1 MIPQRPAEVPLLY
14 QIFGNC
20 RQTITAPRHH
30 ASAQSGKITYNKT
43 VIWIRNFSMPPFV
56 LVDGSYF
63 LFRAFHALPPLTTS
77 TGLHT
82 NAIRGAISA
91 IQKLMRRTQP
101 THMAV
106 IFDTPEP
113 TFRHEL
119 SPIYKGDRPSMPEEL
134 AEQIPY
140 LHALIRALG
149 IPLHMLPGA
158 EADDIIGTL
167 AKRAE
172 AQGHQVLIS
181 TGDKD
186 MAQLVTDKVT
196 LEDSFKDK
204 PMDVNGVFEK
214 FGVWPNQII
223 DYLTLMGD
231 ASDGIMGVPGVG
243 AKTAAKL
250 LTEYGSIGGI
260 LENVDNIKGKVGQ
273 NIKDNV
279 EGITLDH
286 QLASIVCDLDMNLT
300 YDDLKLADPNIEQLR
315 SLYTELEFRNQLQS
329 LDHPNNPNGAA
340 YKQNSK
346 AILKDAHAEEKTV
359 TEDQASITSTDD
371 VLGQANYHTVL
382 AQTDWDN
389 LFKRLSTEK
398 RFAFDTETTSLDY
411 RIAQIVG
418 FSVAFDAHNAYYVPL
433 AHDYEGAPEQL
444 NRDLIL
450 AQIKPIL
457 EDKSV
462 EKIGHH
468 LKYDAHVLKNH
479 GIELQGW
486 YFDTMLASYVLNSV
500 ATRHG
505 MDDVARLYL
514 SHLTTTF
521 EQVAGKGAKQ
531 KSFNQIELET
541 ASHYAAEDAHVTYR
555 LYEVLD
561 AKLHKHPELVNILHN
576 VEMPVARVL
585 TMMEENGIE
594 LNLDFLDQLGS
605 EFAKTMQDLEN
616 QITELAGQPFNVSSP
631 KQVGEIL
638 FDKLGLKGGK
648 KTSTGQYSTSE
659 SVLEKIEH
667 PITDLILEYRG
678 LSKLKST
685 YTDGLL
691 KQANN
696 ETHRVHTSYH
706 QALTATGRLSSTDPN
721 LQNIPVRE
729 DIGRQIRKAFI
740 APKGR
745 VLLAADYSQIELRLM
760 AHFSQDEALV
770 DAFNHG
776 QDVHR
781 RTAAEV
787 LGIALEDVTGN
798 QRRQAK
804 AVNFGLLYGM
814 SEFGLTRQLG
824 FSREESRSYIGKY
837 FQRYPGVLEYM
848 ERTRQVA
855 REQGFVE
862 TILGRR
868 LYTPDIMASNKMIK
882 QGAERAAINAPLQGS
897 AADIIKMAMIEV
909 EKMLPKGQAKMLL
922 QVHDELVFE
931 ADEDIADDL
940 AMKLADVMQ
949 SVLKI
954 SVPLVVEVGK
964 GSNWDEAH

>member
-1 MIPQRPAEVPLLY
+1 
-14 QIFGNC
+14 
-20 RQTITAPRHH
+20 
-30 ASAQSGKITYNKT
+30 
-43 VIWIRNFSMPPFV
+43 MPPFV

-91 IQKLMRRTQP
+91 IQKLMRRIQP

-119 SPIYKGDRPSMPEEL
+119 SPIYKGDRPSMPTEL
-134 AEQIPY
+134 SEQIPY

-149 IPLHMLPGA
+149 IPLHTLPGA

-172 AQGHQVLIS
+172 ALGHQVLIS

-196 LEDSFKDK
+196 LEDSFKEK
-204 PMDVNGVFEK
+204 PLDVDGVFEK

-260 LENVDNIKGKVGQ
+260 LENVDKIKGKVGQ
-273 NIKDNV
+273 NIKEHVD
-279 EGITLDH
+279 GIALDH
-286 QLASIVCDLDMNLT
+286 QLASIVIDLDLNFG
-300 YDDLKLADPNIEQLR
+300 YDDLKLGEPNVETLR
-315 SLYTELEFRNQLQS
+315 HLYTELEFRNQLQS
-329 LDHPNNPNGAA
+329 LDHPNNPNNSNYQQAA
-340 YKQNSK
+340 KSINAK
-346 AILKDAHAEEKTV
+346 ALAAPEPLEDHASV
-359 TEDQASITSTDD
+359 TSSDDQ
-371 VLGQANYHTVL
+371 LGQATYHTVL
-382 AQTDWDN
+382 SQQDWDT
-389 LFKRLSTEK
+389 LFERLSTEK

-418 FSVAFDAHNAYYVPL
+418 FSVAFDAQDAYYIPL

-444 NRDLIL
+444 NREVIL

-457 EDKSV
+457 EDESV
-462 EKIGHH
+462 KKIGHH
-468 LKYDAHVLKNH
+468 LKYDAHVLENH
-479 GIELQGW
+479 DIHLAGW

-514 SHLTTTF
+514 SHLTTTY

-531 KSFNQIELET
+531 KTFNQIPLET
-541 ASHYAAEDAHVTYR
+541 AAHYAAEDAHVTYR
-555 LYEVLD
+555 LYEVLSK
-561 AKLHKHPELVNILHN
+561 KLQAHPELVNILHN
-576 VEMPVARVL
+576 IEVPVARVL
-585 TMMEENGIE
+585 TEMEENGIE
-594 LNLDFLDQLGS
+594 LDLAFLDQLGG
-605 EFAKTMQDLEN
+605 EFATTMQDLEN
-616 QITELAGQPFNVSSP
+616 QIMEIAGKSFNVSSP
-631 KQVGEIL
+631 KQVGEVL
-638 FDKLGLKGGK
+638 FEKLGLKGGK
-648 KTSTGQYSTSE
+648 KTTTGQYSTSE

-667 PITDLILEYRG
+667 PIAQLILEYRG

-685 YTDGLL
+685 YTDGLC
-691 KQANN
+691 KQANPD
-696 ETHRVHTSYH
+696 THRVHTSYH

-721 LQNIPVRE
+721 LQNIPIRAE
-729 DIGRQIRKAFI
+729 IGRQIRKAFV
-740 APKGR
+740 APEGR

-760 AHFSQDEALV
+760 AHLSQDEALL
-770 DAFNHG
+770 DAFIHG

-787 LGIALEDVTGN
+787 LGIALEDVTN
-798 QRRQAK
+798 DQRRQAK

-814 SEFGLTRQLG
+814 SEFGLIRQLG
-824 FSREESRSYIGKY
+824 FTRQESQDYIKQY
-837 FQRYPGVLEYM
+837 FHRYPGIYDYM
-848 ERTRQVA
+848 QRTRQVA
-855 REQGFVE
+855 LEQGFVE
-862 TILGRR
+862 TLLGRR
-868 LYTPDIMASNKMIK
+868 LYTPDIDARNMMVRKA
-882 QGAERAAINAPLQGS
+882 AERAAINAPLQGS

-909 EKMLPKGQAKMLL
+909 DKMLPKDQAKMLL

-931 ADEDIADDL
+931 VDEDIADEL
-940 AMKLADVMQ
+940 APKLAEVMQ
-949 SVLKI
+949 SVLQI

-964 GSNWDEAH
+964 GKNWDEAH

>member
-1 MIPQRPAEVPLLY
+1 
-14 QIFGNC
+14 
-20 RQTITAPRHH
+20 
-30 ASAQSGKITYNKT
+30 
-43 VIWIRNFSMPPFV
+43 MPPFV

-113 TFRHEL
+113 TFRHVL

-134 AEQIPY
+134 SEQIPY

-149 IPLHMLPGA
+149 IPLYMLPGA

-172 AQGHQVLIS
+172 AAGQQVLIS

-260 LENVDNIKGKVGQ
+260 LENVDKIKGKVGQ
-273 NIKDNV
+273 NIKEHAD
-279 EGITLDH
+279 GIALDH
-286 QLASIVCDLDMNLT
+286 QLASIVCDLETGLT
-300 YDDLKLADPNIEQLR
+300 FDDLKLQDPNTEALR
-315 SLYTELEFRNQLQS
+315 SLYTELEFRQQLQS
-329 LDHPNNPNGAA
+329 LDHPNNPNSAT
-340 YKQNSK
+340 YKQATQEIVKS
-346 AILKDAHAEEKTV
+346 AQSETV
-359 TEDQASITSTDD
+359 INTEDQAVQSSVDD
-371 VLGQANYHTVL
+371 QLGQANYHTVL
-382 AQTDWDN
+382 SAEQWTQ

-411 RIAQIVG
+411 RVAQIVG
-418 FSVAFDAHNAYYVPL
+418 FSVAFDAQDAYYVPL
-433 AHDYEGAPEQL
+433 AHDYENAPAQLDREQ
-444 NRDLIL
+444 IL

-457 EDKSV
+457 EDESV
-462 EKIGHH
+462 QKIGHH
-468 LKYDAHVLKNH
+468 LKYDAHVLENH
-479 GIELQGW
+479 GIELKGW
-486 YFDTMLASYVLNSV
+486 YFDTMLASYVLNAV

-505 MDDVARLYL
+505 MDDVSRLYL

-531 KSFNQIELET
+531 KTFNQIEIET
-541 ASHYAAEDAHVTYR
+541 AAHYAAEDAHVTYR
-555 LYEVLD
+555 LFEVLD
-561 AKLHKHPELVNILHN
+561 AKLQKHPELVNILHN

-585 TMMEENGIE
+585 TIMEENGIE
-594 LNLDFLDQLGS
+594 LDLGFLDQLGV
-605 EFAKTMQDLEN
+605 EFAKTMANLEN
-616 QITELAGQPFNVSSP
+616 QITELAGQSFNVSSP

-648 KTSTGQYSTSE
+648 KTATGQYSTSE
-659 SVLEKIEH
+659 SVLEKIDH
-667 PITDLILEYRG
+667 PITELILDYRG

-691 KQANN
+691 KQANSD
-696 ETHRVHTSYH
+696 THRVHTSYH

-729 DIGRQIRKAFI
+729 EIGRQIRKAFI
-740 APKGR
+740 APQGR

-787 LGIALEDVTGN
+787 LGVALEDVTSD

-824 FSREESRSYIGKY
+824 FSREESRGYIAKY
-837 FQRYPGVLEYM
+837 FQRYPGVLDYM
-848 ERTRQVA
+848 ERTRQIA

-882 QGAERAAINAPLQGS
+882 QAAERAAINAPLQGS
-897 AADIIKMAMIEV
+897 AADIIKMAMIAV
-909 EKMLPKGQAKMLL
+909 DRMLPKDQAKMLL

-931 ADEDIADDL
+931 VDESIADEL
-940 AMKLADVMQ
+940 ASKLADVMQ
-949 SVLKI
+949 SVLQI
-954 SVPLVVEVGK
+954 SVPLLVEVGK
-964 GSNWDEAH
+964 GRNWDEAH

>member
-1 MIPQRPAEVPLLY
+1 
-14 QIFGNC
+14 
-20 RQTITAPRHH
+20 
-30 ASAQSGKITYNKT
+30 
-43 VIWIRNFSMPPFV
+43 MPPFV

-134 AEQIPY
+134 SQQIPY

-149 IPLHMLPGA
+149 IPLYMLPGA

-172 AQGHQVLIS
+172 AEGQQVLIS

-186 MAQLVTDKVT
+186 MAQLVTEKVT
-196 LEDSFKDK
+196 LEDSFKEK
-204 PMDVNGVFEK
+204 PMDIQAVFDK
-214 FGVWPNQII
+214 FGVWPHQII

-231 ASDGIMGVPGVG
+231 ASDGIMGVPGIG

-250 LTEYGSIGGI
+250 LTEYGSIGAI
-260 LENVDNIKGKVGQ
+260 LENVDHIKGKVGQ
-273 NIKDNV
+273 NIKDNAD
-279 EGITLDH
+279 GIALDH
-286 QLASIVCDLDMNLT
+286 QLASIVCDLDLNFG
-300 YDDLKLADPNIEQLR
+300 YADLKLQDPNVEALR
-315 SLYTELEFRNQLQS
+315 NLYTELEFRNQLQS
-329 LDHPNNPNGAA
+329 LDHPNNPNNSN
-340 YKQNSK
+340 YKQ
-346 AILKDAHAEEKTV
+346 AAKTV
-359 TEDQASITSTDD
+359 AAPTANEIETEDQATQSSVDD
-371 VLGQANYHTVL
+371 QLGAATYHTIL
-382 AQTDWDN
+382 DQAHWDTLLQRLQTAQ
-389 LFKRLSTEK
+389 

-411 RIAQIVG
+411 RVAEIVG
-418 FSVAFDAHNAYYVPL
+418 FSIAFDAKDAYYVPL
-433 AHDYEGAPEQL
+433 AHDYEGAPQQL
-444 NRDLIL
+444 NRDQVL

-457 EDKSV
+457 ENNAVD
-462 EKIGHH
+462 KIGHH
-468 LKYDAHVLKNH
+468 LKYDAHVLENH
-479 GIELQGW
+479 GIHLQGW

-514 SHLTTTF
+514 SHLTTSY
-521 EQVAGKGAKQ
+521 EQIAGKGVKQ
-531 KSFNQIELET
+531 KTFNQIEIET
-541 ASHYAAEDAHVTYR
+541 AAHYAAEDAHVTYR
-555 LYEVLD
+555 LYEVLS
-561 AKLHKHPELVNILHN
+561 AKLQKHPELVNILHN
-576 VEMPVARVL
+576 IEMPVARVL
-585 TMMEENGIE
+585 TSMEENGIQ
-594 LNLDFLDQLGS
+594 LDLKFLDQLGVDFS
-605 EFAKTMQDLEN
+605 QTMQDLEN
-616 QITELAGQPFNVSSP
+616 QIVELAGENFNVSSP

-648 KTSTGQYSTSE
+648 KTATGQYSTSE

-667 PITDLILEYRG
+667 PISSLILDYRG

-696 ETHRVHTSYH
+696 DTHRVHTSYH

-721 LQNIPVRE
+721 LQNIPIRTE
-729 DIGRQIRKAFI
+729 IGRQIRKAFV
-740 APKGR
+740 APEGR

-760 AHFSQDEALV
+760 AHFSQDDALL

-787 LGIALEDVTGN
+787 LGIALEDVTSD

-814 SEFGLTRQLG
+814 SEFGLIRQLG
-824 FSREESRSYIGKY
+824 FTREESQNYIKQY
-837 FQRYPGVLEYM
+837 FQRYPGIYEYM
-848 ERTRQVA
+848 QRTRQVA
-855 REQGFVE
+855 LEQGFVE

-868 LYTPDIMASNKMIK
+868 LYTPDIAARNMMVRKA
-882 QGAERAAINAPLQGS
+882 AERAAINAPLQGS

-909 EKMLPKGQAKMLL
+909 DKMLPQAQAKMLL

-931 ADEDIADDL
+931 VDADAADEL
-940 AMKLADVMQ
+940 APKLAEVMQ
-949 SVLKI
+949 SVVEI

-964 GSNWDEAH
+964 GNNWDEAH

>member
-1 MIPQRPAEVPLLY
+1 
-14 QIFGNC
+14 
-20 RQTITAPRHH
+20 
-30 ASAQSGKITYNKT
+30 
-43 VIWIRNFSMPPFV
+43 MPPFV

-119 SPIYKGDRPSMPEEL
+119 SPIYKGDRPSMPTEL
-134 AEQIPY
+134 SEQIPY

-149 IPLHMLPGA
+149 IPLHTLPGA

-172 AQGHQVLIS
+172 AMGHQVLIS

-186 MAQLVTDKVT
+186 MAQLVTEKVT
-196 LEDSFKDK
+196 LEDSFKEK
-204 PMDVNGVFEK
+204 PLDVDGVFEK

-250 LTEYGSIGGI
+250 LNEYGSIGGI
-260 LENVDNIKGKVGQ
+260 LENVDKIKGKVGQ
-273 NIKDNV
+273 NIKEHVD
-279 EGITLDH
+279 GIALDH
-286 QLASIVCDLDMNLT
+286 QLASIVIDLDLNFG
-300 YDDLKLADPNIEQLR
+300 YDDLKLGEPNVETLR
-315 SLYTELEFRNQLQS
+315 HLYTELEFRNQLQS
-329 LDHPNNPNGAA
+329 LDHPNNPNNSNYQQAA
-340 YKQNSK
+340 KSINAK
-346 AILKDAHAEEKTV
+346 AVTAPEPLEDHASV
-359 TEDQASITSTDD
+359 TSSDDQ
-371 VLGQANYHTVL
+371 LGQATYHTVL
-382 AQTDWDN
+382 SQQDWDT
-389 LFKRLSTEK
+389 LFERLSTEK

-418 FSVAFDAHNAYYVPL
+418 FSVAFDAQNAYYVPL

-444 NRDLIL
+444 NREVIL

-457 EDKSV
+457 EDESV
-462 EKIGHH
+462 KKIGHH
-468 LKYDAHVLKNH
+468 LKYDAHVLENH
-479 GIELQGW
+479 GIHLAGW

-514 SHLTTTF
+514 SHLTTTY

-531 KSFNQIELET
+531 KTFNQIPLET
-541 ASHYAAEDAHVTYR
+541 AAHYAAEDAHVTYR
-555 LYEVLD
+555 LYEVLSS
-561 AKLHKHPELVNILHN
+561 KLQAHPELVNILHN
-576 VEMPVARVL
+576 IEVPVARVL
-585 TMMEENGIE
+585 TQMEENGIE
-594 LNLDFLDQLGS
+594 LDLAFLDQLGG
-605 EFAKTMQDLEN
+605 EFSNTMQNLEN
-616 QITELAGQPFNVSSP
+616 QIMEIAGESFNVSSP
-631 KQVGEIL
+631 KQVGEVL
-638 FDKLGLKGGK
+638 FEKLGLKGGK
-648 KTSTGQYSTSE
+648 KTTTGQYSTSE

-667 PITDLILEYRG
+667 PIAQLILEYRG

-685 YTDGLL
+685 YTDGLC
-691 KQANN
+691 KQANPD
-696 ETHRVHTSYH
+696 THRVHTSYH

-721 LQNIPVRE
+721 LQNIPIRAE
-729 DIGRQIRKAFI
+729 IGRQIRKAFV
-740 APKGR
+740 APEGR

-760 AHFSQDEALV
+760 AHLSQDEALL
-770 DAFNHG
+770 DAFIHG

-787 LGIALEDVTGN
+787 LGIALEDVTN
-798 QRRQAK
+798 DQRRQAK

-814 SEFGLTRQLG
+814 SEFGLIRQLG
-824 FSREESRSYIGKY
+824 FTRQESQDYIKQY
-837 FQRYPGVLEYM
+837 FHRYPGIYDYM
-848 ERTRQVA
+848 QRTRQVA
-855 REQGFVE
+855 LEQGFVE
-862 TILGRR
+862 TLLGRR
-868 LYTPDIMASNKMIK
+868 LYTPDIDARNMMVRKA
-882 QGAERAAINAPLQGS
+882 AERAAINAPLQGS
-897 AADIIKMAMIEV
+897 AADIIKMAMVEV
-909 EKMLPKGQAKMLL
+909 DKMLPKDQAKMLL

-931 ADEDIADDL
+931 VDEDIADEL
-940 AMKLADVMQ
+940 APKLAEVMQ
-949 SVLKI
+949 SVLQI

-964 GSNWDEAH
+964 GKNWDEAH

>member
-1 MIPQRPAEVPLLY
+1 
-14 QIFGNC
+14 
-20 RQTITAPRHH
+20 
-30 ASAQSGKITYNKT
+30 
-43 VIWIRNFSMPPFV
+43 MPPFV

-63 LFRAFHALPPLTTS
+63 LFRAFHAVPPLTTS

-101 THMAV
+101 TYMAV

-134 AEQIPY
+134 SQQIPY

-172 AQGHQVLIS
+172 ALGHQVLIS

-196 LEDSFKDK
+196 LEDSFKEK
-204 PMDVNGVFEK
+204 PMDVDGVFEK

-231 ASDGIMGVPGVG
+231 ASDGIKGVPGVG

-250 LTEYGSIGGI
+250 LTEYGCIGSI
-260 LENVDNIKGKVGQ
+260 LENVDKIKGKVGQ

-286 QLASIVCDLDMNLT
+286 QLASIICDLDLSFG
-300 YDDLKLADPNIEQLR
+300 YEDLKLQEPNVEALR
-315 SLYTELEFRNQLQS
+315 NLYTELEFRNQLQS
-329 LDHPNNPNGAA
+329 LDHPHNPNNRN
-340 YKQNSK
+340 YKQ
-346 AILKDAHAEEKTV
+346 AA
-359 TEDQASITSTDD
+359 QSITAKAASEPEEVDD
-371 VLGQANYHTVL
+371 QQATLSSENDQLGKATYHTVL
-382 AQTDWDN
+382 NQDDWDQ
-389 LFKRLSTEK
+389 LLERLSTEK

-411 RIAQIVG
+411 RVARIVG
-418 FSVAFDAHNAYYVPL
+418 FSVAFDAENAYYIPL
-433 AHDYEGAPEQL
+433 AHDYEGVPEQL
-444 NRDLIL
+444 NREDIL
-450 AQIKPIL
+450 TQLKPIL
-457 EDKSV
+457 ED
-462 EKIGHH
+462 EAIQKIGHH
-468 LKYDAHVLKNH
+468 LKYDAHVLENH
-479 GIELQGW
+479 GIHLAGW

-514 SHLTTTF
+514 SHLTTTY

-531 KSFNQIELET
+531 KTFNQIEIET
-541 ASHYAAEDAHVTYR
+541 ATHYAAEDAHVTYR
-555 LYEVLD
+555 LYEVLS
-561 AKLHKHPELVNILHN
+561 AKLQAYPELVNLLHN
-576 VEMPVARVL
+576 IEMPVARVL
-585 TMMEENGIE
+585 TSMEENGIQ
-594 LNLDFLDQLGS
+594 LDLGFLDQLS
-605 EFAKTMQDLEN
+605 CDFSKTMQALEN
-616 QITELAGQPFNVSSP
+616 QISEMAGEAFNVSSP
-631 KQVGEIL
+631 KQVGEVL
-638 FDKLGLKGGK
+638 FEKLGLKGGK
-648 KTSTGQYSTSE
+648 KTATGQYSTSE
-659 SVLEKIEH
+659 SVLEKLEH
-667 PITDLILEYRG
+667 PIAELILEYRG

-691 KQANN
+691 KQVNN
-696 ETHRVHTSYH
+696 SSHRVHTSYH

-721 LQNIPVRE
+721 LQNIPIRTE
-729 DIGRQIRKAFI
+729 IGRQIRKAFI
-740 APKGR
+740 APEGR

-760 AHFSQDEALV
+760 AHLSQDDALV
-770 DAFNHG
+770 DAFIHG

-787 LGIALEDVTGN
+787 LGIPLEEVSSD

-824 FSREESRSYIGKY
+824 FTRQESQEYIKQY
-837 FQRYPGVLEYM
+837 FRRYPGIYEYM
-848 ERTRQVA
+848 QRTRQVA
-855 REQGFVE
+855 LEQGFVE

-868 LYTPDIMASNKMIK
+868 LYTPDIDARNMMVRKA
-882 QGAERAAINAPLQGS
+882 AERAAINAPLQGS
-897 AADIIKMAMIEV
+897 AADIIKIAMVEV
-909 EKMLPKGQAKMLL
+909 DKILPKDQAKMLL

-931 ADEDIADDL
+931 VDEAIADEL
-940 AMKLADVMQ
+940 APKLAEVMQ
-949 SVLKI
+949 SVIEI

-964 GSNWDEAH
+964 GKNWDEAH

>member
-1 MIPQRPAEVPLLY
+1 
-14 QIFGNC
+14 
-20 RQTITAPRHH
+20 
-30 ASAQSGKITYNKT
+30 
-43 VIWIRNFSMPPFV
+43 MPPFV

-63 LFRAFHALPPLTTS
+63 LFRAYHALPPLTTS
-77 TGLHT
+77 TGLQT

-91 IQKLMRRTQP
+91 IQKLMRRIQP

-113 TFRHEL
+113 TFRHLL
-119 SPIYKGDRPSMPEEL
+119 SPIYKGDRPSMPDEL
-134 AEQIPY
+134 SQQIPY
-140 LHALIRALG
+140 LHNLIRALG
-149 IPLHMLPGA
+149 IPLYTLPGA
-158 EADDIIGTL
+158 EADDVIGTL

-172 AQGHQVLIS
+172 KAGHQVLIS

-231 ASDGIMGVPGVG
+231 TSDGIRGVPGVG

-260 LENVDNIKGKVGQ
+260 LENVDQIKGKVGQ

-279 EGITLDH
+279 EGIALDH
-286 QLASIVCDLDMNLT
+286 QLASIVIDLDLNLT
-300 YDDLKLADPNIEQLR
+300 YDDLKLADPNVEALR
-315 SLYTELEFRNQLQS
+315 QLYTELEFRNQLQS
-329 LDHPNNPNGAA
+329 LDHPNNPNSSV
-340 YKQNSK
+340 YKQTSK
-346 AILKDAHAEEKTV
+346 VIEKSAHTEEVIK
-359 TEDQASITSTDD
+359 TEDQADMSSVDD
-371 VLGQANYHTVL
+371 QLGQATYHTIL
-382 AQTDWDN
+382 SQADWDK
-389 LFKRLSTEK
+389 LFQRFSTEK

-411 RIAQIVG
+411 RIAEMVG
-418 FSVAFDAHNAYYVPL
+418 FSVAFDAHDAYYIPL

-444 NRDLIL
+444 NRETIL

-457 EDKSV
+457 EDAAVK
-462 EKIGHH
+462 KIGHH
-468 LKYDAHVLKNH
+468 LKYDAHILQNH

-521 EQVAGKGAKQ
+521 EQVAGKGVKQ
-531 KSFNQIELET
+531 KTFNQIEIEI
-541 ASHYAAEDAHVTYR
+541 AAHYAAEDAHVTYR
-555 LYEVLD
+555 LYEVLSK
-561 AKLHKHPELVNILHN
+561 KLKAVPELDNILHN
-576 VEMPVARVL
+576 IEMPVARVL

-594 LNLDFLDQLGS
+594 LDLKFLDQLGVDFS
-605 EFAKTMQDLEN
+605 NAIQNLEN
-616 QITELAGQPFNVSSP
+616 QIIELAGQSFNVSSP

-648 KTSTGQYSTSE
+648 KTATGQYSTSE
-659 SVLEKIEH
+659 SILEKIDH
-667 PITDLILEYRG
+667 PITALILEYRG

-685 YTDGLL
+685 YTDGLQ

-696 ETHRVHTSYH
+696 DSGRVHTSYH

-729 DIGRQIRKAFI
+729 EIGRQIRKAFV

-760 AHFSQDEALV
+760 AHFSQDDALV
-770 DAFNHG
+770 HAFNHG

-787 LGIALEDVTGN
+787 LGIALEDVTHD

-814 SEFGLTRQLG
+814 SEFGLIRQLG
-824 FSREESRSYIGKY
+824 FTRQESQDYIKQY
-837 FQRYPGVLEYM
+837 FHRYPGIYEYM
-848 ERTRQVA
+848 QRTRQVA
-855 REQGFVE
+855 LEQGFVE

-868 LYTPDIMASNKMIK
+868 LYTPDIDARNMMVRK
-882 QGAERAAINAPLQGS
+882 GAERAAINAPLQGS

-909 EKMLPKGQAKMLL
+909 DKILPKDQAKMLL

-931 ADEDIADDL
+931 VDADIADEL
-940 AMKLADVMQ
+940 APKLAEVMQ
-949 SVLKI
+949 AVVKL
-954 SVPLVVEVGK
+954 SVPLIVEVGK
-964 GSNWDEAH
+964 GMNWDEAH

>member
-1 MIPQRPAEVPLLY
+1 
-14 QIFGNC
+14 
-20 RQTITAPRHH
+20 
-30 ASAQSGKITYNKT
+30 
-43 VIWIRNFSMPPFV
+43 MPPFV

-63 LFRAFHALPPLTTS
+63 LFRAFHAVPPLTTS

-82 NAIRGAISA
+82 NAVRGAISA

-119 SPIYKGDRPSMPEEL
+119 SPIYKGDRPSMPDEL
-134 AEQIPY
+134 AQQIPY

-149 IPLHMLPGA
+149 IPVHMLPGA

-172 AQGHQVLIS
+172 AKGQQVLIS

-186 MAQLVTDKVT
+186 MAQLVTEKVT
-196 LEDSFKDK
+196 LEDSFKEK

-260 LENVDNIKGKVGQ
+260 LENVDKIKGKVGL
-273 NIKDNV
+273 NIKENVDN
-279 EGITLDH
+279 IAIDH
-286 QLASIVCDLDMNLT
+286 QLASIVCDLDIGIC
-300 YDDLKLADPNIEQLR
+300 YEDLALQDPNVNELR
-315 SLYTELEFRNQLQS
+315 RLYTELEFRNQLQS
-329 LDHPNNPNGAA
+329 LDHPNNPN
-340 YKQNSK
+340 NSK
-346 AILKDAHAEEKTV
+346 NKQSNASLQQTAAPAPIE
-359 TEDQASITSTDD
+359 TEDQATLSSVDD
-371 VLGQANYHTVL
+371 QLGQANYHTVL
-382 AQTDWDN
+382 SAEVWDKLLQRMQN
-389 LFKRLSTEK
+389 AHK
-398 RFAFDTETTSLDY
+398 FAIDTETTSLDY
-411 RIAQIVG
+411 RVAEMVG
-418 FSVAFDAHNAYYVPL
+418 FSIAFDAEDAYYVPL
-433 AHDYEGAPEQL
+433 AHDYEGAPVQL
-444 NRDLIL
+444 ERDQVL

-457 EDKSV
+457 ENPEIK
-462 EKIGHH
+462 KIGHH
-468 LKYDAHVLKNH
+468 LKYDAHIFANH

-514 SHLTTTF
+514 SHLTTTY
-521 EQVAGKGAKQ
+521 EEVAGKGVKQ
-531 KSFNQIELET
+531 KTFNQIEIET
-541 ASHYAAEDAHVTYR
+541 AAHYAAEDAHVTFR

-561 AKLHKHPELVNILHN
+561 KKLKAHPELINILHN
-576 VEMPVARVL
+576 IEVPVARVL
-585 TMMEENGIE
+585 THMEENGIQ
-594 LNLDFLDQLGS
+594 LDLQFLDHLGEDFS
-605 EFAKTMQDLEN
+605 KTMQNLEN
-616 QITELAGQPFNVSSP
+616 QITELAGQSFNVSSP

-638 FDKLGLKGGK
+638 FEKLGLKGGK

-659 SVLEKIEH
+659 SILEKIDH
-667 PITDLILEYRG
+667 PISALILDYRG

-696 ETHRVHTSYH
+696 ATHRVHTSYH

-729 DIGRQIRKAFI
+729 EIGRQIRKAFI
-740 APKGR
+740 APEGR

-760 AHFSQDEALV
+760 AHFSQDDALL
-770 DAFNHG
+770 DAFRHG

-781 RTAAEV
+781 RTASEV
-787 LGIALEDVTGN
+787 LNIPLEQVTHD

-814 SEFGLTRQLG
+814 SEFGLIRQLG
-824 FSREESRSYIGKY
+824 FTREESQNYIKQY
-837 FQRYPGVLEYM
+837 FHRYPGIYEYM
-848 ERTRQVA
+848 QRTRQVA
-855 REQGFVE
+855 LEQGFVE

-868 LYTPDIMASNKMIK
+868 LYTPEIDARNMMIRK
-882 QGAERAAINAPLQGS
+882 AAERAAINAPLQGS

-909 EKMLPKGQAKMLL
+909 DKMLPKDQAKMLL

-931 ADEDIADDL
+931 VDADIADEL
-940 AMKLADVMQ
+940 APKLAEVMQ
-949 SVLKI
+949 SVLEI
-954 SVPLVVEVGK
+954 SVPLLVEVGK
-964 GSNWDEAH
+964 GKNWDEAH

>member
-1 MIPQRPAEVPLLY
+1 
-14 QIFGNC
+14 
-20 RQTITAPRHH
+20 
-30 ASAQSGKITYNKT
+30 
-43 VIWIRNFSMPPFV
+43 MPPFV

-63 LFRAFHALPPLTTS
+63 LFRAFHAVPPLTTS

-82 NAIRGAISA
+82 NAVRGAISA

-119 SPIYKGDRPSMPEEL
+119 SPIYKGDRPSMPDEL
-134 AEQIPY
+134 GQQIPY

-149 IPLHMLPGA
+149 IPVHMLPGA

-172 AQGHQVLIS
+172 AKGQQVLIS

-186 MAQLVTDKVT
+186 MAQLVTEKVT
-196 LEDSFKDK
+196 LEDSFKEK

-260 LENVDNIKGKVGQ
+260 LENVDQIKGKVGQ

-279 EGITLDH
+279 EGIAIDH
-286 QLASIVCDLDMNLT
+286 QLASIVCDLEIGIC
-300 YDDLKLADPNIEQLR
+300 YEDLAIQDPNVNELR
-315 SLYTELEFRNQLQS
+315 RLYTELEFRNQLQS
-329 LDHPNNPNGAA
+329 LDHPNNPNNSNNKQSNASLQQAPVAA
-340 YKQNSK
+340 P
-346 AILKDAHAEEKTV
+346 IE
-359 TEDQASITSTDD
+359 TEDQATLTSVDD
-371 VLGQANYHTVL
+371 QLGQANYHTVL
-382 AQTDWDN
+382 SAEAWDKLLQRMQN
-389 LFKRLSTEK
+389 ANK
-398 RFAFDTETTSLDY
+398 FAIDTETTSLDY
-411 RIAQIVG
+411 RIAEMVG
-418 FSVAFDAHNAYYVPL
+418 FSIAFDAQDAYYIPL
-433 AHDYEGAPEQL
+433 AHNYEGAPEQL
-444 NRDLIL
+444 DRETVL

-457 EDKSV
+457 ENPAIK
-462 EKIGHH
+462 KIGHH
-468 LKYDAHVLKNH
+468 LKYDAHIFANH

-514 SHLTTTF
+514 SHLTTTY
-521 EQVAGKGAKQ
+521 EEVAGKGAKQ
-531 KSFNQIELET
+531 KTFNQIEIET
-541 ASHYAAEDAHVTYR
+541 AAHYAAEDAHVTFR

-561 AKLHKHPELVNILHN
+561 KKLKVHPELINILHN
-576 VEMPVARVL
+576 IEVPVARVL
-585 TMMEENGIE
+585 TSMEENGIQ
-594 LNLDFLDQLGS
+594 LDLQFLDQLGEDFS
-605 EFAKTMQDLEN
+605 KTMQDLEN

-638 FDKLGLKGGK
+638 FEKLGLKGGK

-659 SVLEKIEH
+659 SILEKLDH
-667 PITDLILEYRG
+667 PISALILDYRG

-696 ETHRVHTSYH
+696 DSHRVHTSYH

-729 DIGRQIRKAFI
+729 EIGRQIRKAFI
-740 APKGR
+740 APEGR

-760 AHFSQDEALV
+760 AHFSQDDALL
-770 DAFNHG
+770 DAFRHG

-781 RTAAEV
+781 RTASEV
-787 LGIALEDVTGN
+787 LNIPLDQVTN
-798 QRRQAK
+798 DQRRQAK

-814 SEFGLTRQLG
+814 SEFGLIRQLG
-824 FSREESRSYIGKY
+824 FTREESQNYIKQY
-837 FQRYPGVLEYM
+837 FHRYPGIYEYM
-848 ERTRQVA
+848 QRTRQVA
-855 REQGFVE
+855 LEQGFVE

-868 LYTPDIMASNKMIK
+868 LYTPEIDARNMMIRK
-882 QGAERAAINAPLQGS
+882 AAERAAINAPLQGS
-897 AADIIKMAMIEV
+897 AADIIKMAMIKV
-909 EKMLPKGQAKMLL
+909 DKMLPKDQAKMLL

-931 ADEDIADDL
+931 VDADIADEL
-940 AMKLADVMQ
+940 APKLAEVMQ
-949 SVLKI
+949 SVLEI
-954 SVPLVVEVGK
+954 SVPLLVEVGK
-964 GSNWDEAH
+964 GKNWDEAH

>member
-1 MIPQRPAEVPLLY
+1 
-14 QIFGNC
+14 
-20 RQTITAPRHH
+20 
-30 ASAQSGKITYNKT
+30 
-43 VIWIRNFSMPPFV
+43 MPPFV

-63 LFRAFHALPPLTTS
+63 LFRAFHAVPPLTTS

-82 NAIRGAISA
+82 NAVRGAISA

-119 SPIYKGDRPSMPEEL
+119 SPIYKGDRPSMPDEL
-134 AEQIPY
+134 GQQIPY

-149 IPLHMLPGA
+149 IPVHMLPGA

-172 AQGHQVLIS
+172 AKGQQVLIS

-186 MAQLVTDKVT
+186 MAQLVTEKVT
-196 LEDSFKDK
+196 LEDSFKEK

-250 LTEYGSIGGI
+250 LNEYGSIGGI
-260 LENVDNIKGKVGQ
+260 LENVDKIKGKVGQ
-273 NIKDNV
+273 NLKDNV
-279 EGITLDH
+279 EGIAIDH
-286 QLASIVCDLDMNLT
+286 QLASIVCDLDIGIC
-300 YDDLKLADPNIEQLR
+300 YEDLAIQDPNVNELR
-315 SLYTELEFRNQLQS
+315 RLYTELEFRNQLQS
-329 LDHPNNPNGAA
+329 LDHPNNPNNSNNKQSNASLQQAPVAA
-340 YKQNSK
+340 P
-346 AILKDAHAEEKTV
+346 IE
-359 TEDQASITSTDD
+359 TEDQATLTSVDD
-371 VLGQANYHTVL
+371 QLGQANYHTVL
-382 AQTDWDN
+382 SAEAWDN
-389 LFKRLSTEK
+389 LLQRMQTANK
-398 RFAFDTETTSLDY
+398 FAIDTETTSLDY
-411 RIAQIVG
+411 RVAEMVG
-418 FSVAFDAHNAYYVPL
+418 FSIAFDAEDAYYVPL
-433 AHDYEGAPEQL
+433 AHDYEGAPAQL
-444 NRDLIL
+444 DRSSVL

-457 EDKSV
+457 ENPEIK
-462 EKIGHH
+462 KIGHH
-468 LKYDAHVLKNH
+468 LKYDAHIFANH

-500 ATRHG
+500 ATRHS

-521 EQVAGKGAKQ
+521 EEVAGKGAKQ
-531 KSFNQIELET
+531 KTFNQIEIET
-541 ASHYAAEDAHVTYR
+541 AAHYAAEDAHVTFR

-561 AKLHKHPELVNILHN
+561 KKLKVHPELINILHN
-576 VEMPVARVL
+576 IEVPVARVL
-585 TMMEENGIE
+585 TLMEENGIQ
-594 LNLDFLDQLGS
+594 LDLQFLDQLGEDFS
-605 EFAKTMQDLEN
+605 KTMQDLEN

-638 FDKLGLKGGK
+638 FEKLGLKGGK

-659 SVLEKIEH
+659 SILEKLDH
-667 PITDLILEYRG
+667 PISALILDYRG

-696 ETHRVHTSYH
+696 DTHRVHTSYH

-729 DIGRQIRKAFI
+729 EIGRQIRKAFI
-740 APKGR
+740 APEGR

-760 AHFSQDEALV
+760 AHFSQDDALL
-770 DAFNHG
+770 DAFRHG

-781 RTAAEV
+781 RTASEV
-787 LGIALEDVTGN
+787 LNIPLDQVTN
-798 QRRQAK
+798 DQRRQAK

-814 SEFGLTRQLG
+814 SEFGLIRQLG
-824 FSREESRSYIGKY
+824 FTREESQNYIKQY
-837 FQRYPGVLEYM
+837 FHRYPGIYEYM
-848 ERTRQVA
+848 QRTRQVA
-855 REQGFVE
+855 LEQGFVE

-868 LYTPDIMASNKMIK
+868 LYTPEIDARNMMIRK
-882 QGAERAAINAPLQGS
+882 AAERAAINAPLQGS

-909 EKMLPKGQAKMLL
+909 DKMLPKDQAKMLL

-931 ADEDIADDL
+931 VDADIADDL
-940 AMKLADVMQ
+940 APKLAEVMQ
-949 SVLKI
+949 SVLEI
-954 SVPLVVEVGK
+954 SVPLLVEVGK
-964 GSNWDEAH
+964 GNNWDEAH

>member
-1 MIPQRPAEVPLLY
+1 
-14 QIFGNC
+14 
-20 RQTITAPRHH
+20 
-30 ASAQSGKITYNKT
+30 
-43 VIWIRNFSMPPFV
+43 MPPFV

-63 LFRAFHALPPLTTS
+63 LFRAFHAVPPLTTS

-101 THMAV
+101 TYMAV

-134 AEQIPY
+134 SQQIPY

-172 AQGHQVLIS
+172 ALGHQVLIS

-196 LEDSFKDK
+196 LEDSFKEK
-204 PMDVNGVFEK
+204 PMDVDGVFEK

-231 ASDGIMGVPGVG
+231 ASDGIKGVPGVG

-250 LTEYGSIGGI
+250 LTEYGCIGSI
-260 LENVDNIKGKVGQ
+260 LENVDKIKGKVGQ

-286 QLASIVCDLDMNLT
+286 QLASIICDLDLSFG
-300 YDDLKLADPNIEQLR
+300 YEDLKLQEPNVEALR
-315 SLYTELEFRNQLQS
+315 NLYTELEFRNQLQS
-329 LDHPNNPNGAA
+329 LDHPHNPNNRN
-340 YKQNSK
+340 YKQ
-346 AILKDAHAEEKTV
+346 AA
-359 TEDQASITSTDD
+359 QSITAKAASEPEEVDD
-371 VLGQANYHTVL
+371 QQATLSSENDQLGKATYHTVL
-382 AQTDWDN
+382 NQDDWDQ
-389 LFKRLSTEK
+389 LLERLSTEK

-411 RIAQIVG
+411 RVARIVG
-418 FSVAFDAHNAYYVPL
+418 FSVAFDAENAYYIPL
-433 AHDYEGAPEQL
+433 AHDYEGVPEQL
-444 NRDLIL
+444 NREDIL
-450 AQIKPIL
+450 AQLKPIL
-457 EDKSV
+457 ED
-462 EKIGHH
+462 EAIQKIGHH
-468 LKYDAHVLKNH
+468 LKYDAHVLENH
-479 GIELQGW
+479 GIHLAGW

-514 SHLTTTF
+514 SHLTTTY

-531 KSFNQIELET
+531 KTFNQIEIET
-541 ASHYAAEDAHVTYR
+541 ATHYAAEDAHVTYR
-555 LYEVLD
+555 LYEVLS
-561 AKLHKHPELVNILHN
+561 AKLQAYPELVNLLHN
-576 VEMPVARVL
+576 IEMPVARVL
-585 TMMEENGIE
+585 TSMEENGIQ
-594 LNLDFLDQLGS
+594 LDLGFLDQLS
-605 EFAKTMQDLEN
+605 CDFSKTMQALEN
-616 QITELAGQPFNVSSP
+616 QISEMAGEAFNVSSP
-631 KQVGEIL
+631 KQVGEVL
-638 FDKLGLKGGK
+638 FEKLGLKGGK
-648 KTSTGQYSTSE
+648 KTATGQYSTSE
-659 SVLEKIEH
+659 SVLEKLEH
-667 PITDLILEYRG
+667 PIAELILEYRG

-691 KQANN
+691 KQVNN
-696 ETHRVHTSYH
+696 SSHRVHTSYH

-721 LQNIPVRE
+721 LQNIPIRTE
-729 DIGRQIRKAFI
+729 IGRQIRKAFI
-740 APKGR
+740 APEGR

-760 AHFSQDEALV
+760 AHLSQDDALV
-770 DAFNHG
+770 DAFIHG

-787 LGIALEDVTGN
+787 LGIPLEEVSSD

-824 FSREESRSYIGKY
+824 FTRQESQEYIKQY
-837 FQRYPGVLEYM
+837 FRRYPGIYEYM
-848 ERTRQVA
+848 QRTRQVA
-855 REQGFVE
+855 LEQGFVE

-868 LYTPDIMASNKMIK
+868 LYTPDIDARNMMVRKA
-882 QGAERAAINAPLQGS
+882 AERAAINAPLQGS
-897 AADIIKMAMIEV
+897 AADIIKIAMVEV
-909 EKMLPKGQAKMLL
+909 DKILPKDQAKMLL

-931 ADEDIADDL
+931 VDEAIADEL
-940 AMKLADVMQ
+940 APKLAEIMQ
-949 SVLKI
+949 SVIEI

-964 GSNWDEAH
+964 GKNWDEAH

>member
-1 MIPQRPAEVPLLY
+1 
-14 QIFGNC
+14 
-20 RQTITAPRHH
+20 
-30 ASAQSGKITYNKT
+30 
-43 VIWIRNFSMPPFV
+43 MPPFV

-91 IQKLMRRTQP
+91 IQKLMRRIQP

-119 SPIYKGDRPSMPEEL
+119 SPIYKGDRPSMPSEL
-134 AEQIPY
+134 SEQIPY
-140 LHALIRALG
+140 LHALIKALG
-149 IPLHMLPGA
+149 IPLHALPGA

-172 AQGHQVLIS
+172 ALGHQVLIS

-186 MAQLVTDKVT
+186 MAQLVTEKVT
-196 LEDSFKDK
+196 LEDSFKEK
-204 PMDVNGVFEK
+204 PLDVNGVFEK

-250 LTEYGSIGGI
+250 LNEYGSIGGI
-260 LENVDNIKGKVGQ
+260 LENVDKIKGKVGQ

-286 QLASIVCDLDMNLT
+286 QLASIVIDLDLSFG
-300 YDDLKLADPNIEQLR
+300 YDDLKLAEPNVAKLR
-315 SLYTELEFRNQLQS
+315 ELYTELEFRNQLQS
-329 LDHPNNPNGAA
+329 LDHPNNPNNSN
-340 YKQNSK
+340 YKQAAQSITTK
-346 AILKDAHAEEKTV
+346 PTAPVE
-359 TEDQASITSTDD
+359 EDQASLTSGDD
-371 VLGQANYHTVL
+371 QLGQATYHTVL
-382 AQTDWDN
+382 NQADWDA
-389 LFKRLSTEK
+389 LFNRLSTAK

-418 FSVAFDAHNAYYVPL
+418 FSVAFDAQDAYYVPL
-433 AHDYEGAPEQL
+433 AHDYDGAPEQL
-444 NRDLIL
+444 DRDTIL

-457 EDKSV
+457 EDDNIQ
-462 EKIGHH
+462 KIGHH
-468 LKYDAHVLKNH
+468 LKYDAHVLENH
-479 GIELQGW
+479 GIQLAGW

-531 KSFNQIELET
+531 KTFNQIDIET
-541 ASHYAAEDAHVTYR
+541 AAHYAAEDAHVTYR
-555 LYEVLD
+555 LYEVLRQ
-561 AKLHKHPELVNILHN
+561 KLEVHPELLNILLN
-576 VEMPVARVL
+576 IEMPVARVL
-585 TMMEENGIE
+585 TSMEENGIQ
-594 LNLDFLDQLGS
+594 LDLAFLDQLGCD
-605 EFAKTMQDLEN
+605 FAQTMQNLEN
-616 QITELAGQPFNVSSP
+616 QITEIAGEAFNVSSP
-631 KQVGEIL
+631 KQVGDVL
-638 FDKLGLKGGK
+638 FEKLGLKGGK

-659 SVLEKIEH
+659 SVLEKLEH
-667 PITDLILEYRG
+667 PIAELILEYRG

-685 YTDGLL
+685 YTDGLC

-696 ETHRVHTSYH
+696 DTHRVHTSYH

-721 LQNIPVRE
+721 LQNIPIRAE
-729 DIGRQIRKAFI
+729 IGRQIRKAFV
-740 APKGR
+740 APEGR
-745 VLLAADYSQIELRLM
+745 ILLAADYSQIELRLM
-760 AHFSQDEALV
+760 AHLSQDDALV
-770 DAFNHG
+770 DAFIHG

-787 LGIALEDVTGN
+787 LGVPLEDVTN
-798 QRRQAK
+798 DQRRQAK

-824 FSREESRSYIGKY
+824 FTRQESQEYIKQY
-837 FQRYPGVLEYM
+837 FHRYPGIYEYM
-848 ERTRQVA
+848 QRTRQVA
-855 REQGFVE
+855 LEQGFVE

-868 LYTPDIMASNKMIK
+868 LYTPDIDARNMMVRKA
-882 QGAERAAINAPLQGS
+882 AERAAINAPLQGS

-909 EKMLPKGQAKMLL
+909 DKMLPKDQAKMLL

-931 ADEDIADDL
+931 VEESIADEL
-940 AMKLADVMQ
+940 APKLAEVMQ
-949 SVLKI
+949 SVVQI

-964 GSNWDEAH
+964 GKNWDEAH

>member
-1 MIPQRPAEVPLLY
+1 
-14 QIFGNC
+14 
-20 RQTITAPRHH
+20 
-30 ASAQSGKITYNKT
+30 
-43 VIWIRNFSMPPFV
+43 MPPFV

-91 IQKLMRRTQP
+91 IQKLMRRIQP

-113 TFRHEL
+113 TFRHVL

-149 IPLHMLPGA
+149 IPLHTLPGA
-158 EADDIIGTL
+158 EADDVIGTL

-172 AQGHQVLIS
+172 ALGHQVLIS

-196 LEDSFKDK
+196 LEDSFKER
-204 PMDVNGVFEK
+204 PLDVDGVFEK

-250 LTEYGSIGGI
+250 LTEFGSIVGI
-260 LENVDNIKGKVGQ
+260 LENVDKIKGKVGQ
-273 NIKDNV
+273 NIKDSV

-286 QLASIVCDLDMNLT
+286 QLASIVIDLDLSFD
-300 YDDLKLADPNIEQLR
+300 YDDLKLQEPNVDALR
-315 SLYTELEFRNQLQS
+315 TLYTELEFRNQLQS
-329 LDHPNNPNGAA
+329 LDHPNNPNNSN
-340 YKQNSK
+340 YKQVSK
-346 AILKDAHAEEKTV
+346 SISSKTAAEATPV
-359 TEDQASITSTDD
+359 EDQASKTSVDD
-371 VLGQANYHTVL
+371 QLGQATYHTVL
-382 AQTDWDN
+382 SQHNWDV
-389 LFKRLSTEK
+389 LFQRLSTEK

-418 FSVAFDAHNAYYVPL
+418 FSVAFDANDAYYVPL

-444 NRDLIL
+444 NRELIL
-450 AQIKPIL
+450 GQIKPIL
-457 EDKSV
+457 EDASV
-462 EKIGHH
+462 QKIGHH
-468 LKYDAHVLKNH
+468 LKYDAHILENH
-479 GIELQGW
+479 GIQLQGW

-521 EQVAGKGAKQ
+521 EQVAGKGVKQ
-531 KSFNQIELET
+531 KTFNQIELET
-541 ASHYAAEDAHVTYR
+541 AAHYAAEDAHVTYR
-555 LYEVLD
+555 LYEVLNT
-561 AKLHKHPELVNILHN
+561 KLQKHPELINILHN
-576 VEMPVARVL
+576 IEMPVARVL

-594 LNLDFLDQLGS
+594 LNLDFLDQLS
-605 EFAKTMQDLEN
+605 VEFSNTIQDLEN
-616 QITELAGQPFNVSSP
+616 QITEIAGQPFNVSSP

-667 PITDLILEYRG
+667 PITNLILEYRG

-760 AHFSQDEALV
+760 AHFSQDDALV

-787 LGIALEDVTGN
+787 LGIALDDVTSN

-837 FQRYPGVLEYM
+837 FQRYPGVLDYM

-868 LYTPDIMASNKMIK
+868 LYTPDIMASNKMVK

-897 AADIIKMAMIEV
+897 AADIIKMAMIAV
-909 EKMLPKGQAKMLL
+909 EKILPKDQAKMLL

-931 ADEDIADDL
+931 VDEAIADDL
-940 AMKLADVMQ
+940 AVKLAEVMQ

-964 GSNWDEAH
+964 GNNWDEAH

>member
-1 MIPQRPAEVPLLY
+1 
-14 QIFGNC
+14 
-20 RQTITAPRHH
+20 
-30 ASAQSGKITYNKT
+30 
-43 VIWIRNFSMPPFV
+43 MPPFV

-119 SPIYKGDRPSMPEEL
+119 SPIYKGDRPSMPTEL
-134 AEQIPY
+134 SEQIPY

-149 IPLHMLPGA
+149 IPLHTLPGA

-172 AQGHQVLIS
+172 AMGHQVLIS

-186 MAQLVTDKVT
+186 MAQLVTEKVT
-196 LEDSFKDK
+196 LEDSFKEK
-204 PMDVNGVFEK
+204 PLDVDGVFEK

-260 LENVDNIKGKVGQ
+260 LENVDKIKGKVGQ
-273 NIKDNV
+273 NIKEHVD
-279 EGITLDH
+279 GIALDH
-286 QLASIVCDLDMNLT
+286 QLASIVIDLDLNFG
-300 YDDLKLADPNIEQLR
+300 YDDLKLGEPNVETLR
-315 SLYTELEFRNQLQS
+315 HLYTELEFRNQLQS
-329 LDHPNNPNGAA
+329 LDHPNNPNNSNYQQAA
-340 YKQNSK
+340 KSINAK
-346 AILKDAHAEEKTV
+346 AVTAPEPLEDHASV
-359 TEDQASITSTDD
+359 TSSDDQ
-371 VLGQANYHTVL
+371 LGQATYHTVL
-382 AQTDWDN
+382 SQQDWDT
-389 LFKRLSTEK
+389 LFERLSTEK

-418 FSVAFDAHNAYYVPL
+418 FSVAFDAQNAYYVPL

-444 NRDLIL
+444 NREVIL

-457 EDKSV
+457 EDESV
-462 EKIGHH
+462 KKIGHH
-468 LKYDAHVLKNH
+468 LKYDTHVLENH
-479 GIELQGW
+479 GIHLAGW

-514 SHLTTTF
+514 SHLTTTY

-531 KSFNQIELET
+531 KTFNQIPLET
-541 ASHYAAEDAHVTYR
+541 AAHYAAEDAHVTYR
-555 LYEVLD
+555 LYEVLSG
-561 AKLHKHPELVNILHN
+561 KLQAHPELVNILHN
-576 VEMPVARVL
+576 IEVPVARVL
-585 TMMEENGIE
+585 TQMEENGIE
-594 LNLDFLDQLGS
+594 LDLAFLDQLGG
-605 EFAKTMQDLEN
+605 EFANTMQDLEN
-616 QITELAGQPFNVSSP
+616 QIMEIAGESFNVSSP
-631 KQVGEIL
+631 KQVGEVL
-638 FDKLGLKGGK
+638 FEKLGLKGGK
-648 KTSTGQYSTSE
+648 KTTTGQYSTSE

-667 PITDLILEYRG
+667 PIAQLILEYRG

-685 YTDGLL
+685 YTDGLC
-691 KQANN
+691 KQANPD
-696 ETHRVHTSYH
+696 THRVHTSYH

-721 LQNIPVRE
+721 LQNIPIRAE
-729 DIGRQIRKAFI
+729 IGRQIRKAFV
-740 APKGR
+740 APEGR

-760 AHFSQDEALV
+760 AHLSQDEALL
-770 DAFNHG
+770 DAFIHG

-787 LGIALEDVTGN
+787 LGIPLEEVTN
-798 QRRQAK
+798 DQRRQAK

-814 SEFGLTRQLG
+814 SEFGLIRQLG
-824 FSREESRSYIGKY
+824 FTRQESQDYIKQY
-837 FQRYPGVLEYM
+837 FHRYPGIYDYM
-848 ERTRQVA
+848 QRTRQVA
-855 REQGFVE
+855 LEQGFVE
-862 TILGRR
+862 TLLGRR
-868 LYTPDIMASNKMIK
+868 LYTPDIDARNMMVRKA
-882 QGAERAAINAPLQGS
+882 AERAAINAPLQGS

-909 EKMLPKGQAKMLL
+909 DKMLPKDQAKMLL

-931 ADEDIADDL
+931 VDEDIADEL
-940 AMKLADVMQ
+940 APKLAEVMQ
-949 SVLKI
+949 SVLQI

-964 GSNWDEAH
+964 GKNWDEAH

>member
-1 MIPQRPAEVPLLY
+1 
-14 QIFGNC
+14 
-20 RQTITAPRHH
+20 
-30 ASAQSGKITYNKT
+30 
-43 VIWIRNFSMPPFV
+43 MPPFV

-77 TGLHT
+77 TGIHT

-119 SPIYKGDRPSMPEEL
+119 SPIYKGDRPSMPDEL
-134 AEQIPY
+134 SQQIPY

-149 IPLHMLPGA
+149 IPLYMLPGA

-172 AQGHQVLIS
+172 AEGHQVLIS

-196 LEDSFKDK
+196 LEDSFKEK
-204 PMDVNGVFEK
+204 PMDVQGVFEK
-214 FGVWPNQII
+214 FGVWPNQIV

-250 LTEYGSIGGI
+250 LTEYGSLGGI
-260 LENVDNIKGKVGQ
+260 LENVDKIKGRVGQ

-279 EGITLDH
+279 DGIAIDH
-286 QLASIVCDLDMNLT
+286 QLASIVCDLDMGLT
-300 YDDLKLADPNIEQLR
+300 FADLKLCDPNTEELR
-315 SLYTELEFRNQLQS
+315 RLYTELEFRNQLQS
-329 LDHPNNPNGAA
+329 LDHPNNPNSNS
-340 YKQNSK
+340 YKQVSQ
-346 AILKDAHAEEKTV
+346 AISQTPAAAEV
-359 TEDQASITSTDD
+359 ATEDQAQLSSSEDQ
-371 VLGQANYHTVL
+371 LGEATYHTVL
-382 AQTDWDN
+382 SPADWDA
-389 LFKRLSTEK
+389 LFQRLSTAT

-418 FSVAFDAHNAYYVPL
+418 FSVAFDATEAFYVPL
-433 AHDYEGAPEQL
+433 AHDYAGAPEQL
-444 NRDLIL
+444 NREAVL

-457 EDKSV
+457 ENPAV

-468 LKYDAHVLKNH
+468 LKYDAHVLENH
-479 GIELQGW
+479 GIHLQGW

-514 SHLTTTF
+514 SHLTTTY
-521 EQVAGKGAKQ
+521 EQIAGKGAKQ
-531 KSFNQIELET
+531 KTFNQIEIET
-541 ASHYAAEDAHVTYR
+541 AAHYAAEDAHVTYR
-555 LYEVLD
+555 LYEVLNE
-561 AKLHKHPELVNILHN
+561 KLQRHPELSNLLHHI
-576 VEMPVARVL
+576 EMPVARVL
-585 TMMEENGIE
+585 TQMEENGIKLD
-594 LNLDFLDQLGS
+594 LNFLDQLGV
-605 EFAKTMQDLEN
+605 EFSNTMLQLEQ
-616 QITELAGQPFNVSSP
+616 QIIELAGQPFNVSSP

-638 FDKLGLKGGK
+638 FEKLGIKGGK
-648 KTSTGQYSTSE
+648 KTATGQYSTSE
-659 SVLEKIEH
+659 SILEKIEH
-667 PITDLILEYRG
+667 PIASLIVEYRG

-685 YTDGLL
+685 YTDGLQ
-691 KQANN
+691 KQANSSS
-696 ETHRVHTSYH
+696 HRVHTSYH

-721 LQNIPVRE
+721 LQNIPVRM

-740 APKGR
+740 APEGR

-760 AHFSQDEALV
+760 AHFSQDDALV

-787 LGIALEDVTGN
+787 LNIALEDVTPD

-814 SEFGLTRQLG
+814 SEFGLIRQLG
-824 FSREESRSYIGKY
+824 FTREESQNYIKQY
-837 FQRYPGVLEYM
+837 FQRYPGIYEYM
-848 ERTRQVA
+848 QRTRQVA
-855 REQGFVE
+855 LEQGFVE
-862 TILGRR
+862 TLTGRR
-868 LYTPDIMASNKMIK
+868 LYTPDIDARNMMVRKA
-882 QGAERAAINAPLQGS
+882 AERAAINAPLQGS
-897 AADIIKMAMIEV
+897 AADIIKMAMVEV
-909 EKMLPKGQAKMLL
+909 DKMLPRDQAKMLL

-931 ADEDIADDL
+931 VDADVADEL
-940 AMKLADVMQ
+940 APKLAEVMQ
-949 SVLKI
+949 SVIEL

-964 GSNWDEAH
+964 GQNWDEAH

>member
-1 MIPQRPAEVPLLY
+1 
-14 QIFGNC
+14 
-20 RQTITAPRHH
+20 
-30 ASAQSGKITYNKT
+30 
-43 VIWIRNFSMPPFV
+43 MPPFV

-113 TFRHEL
+113 TFRHVL

-134 AEQIPY
+134 SEQIPY

-149 IPLHMLPGA
+149 IPLYMLPGA

-172 AQGHQVLIS
+172 AAGQQVLIS

-260 LENVDNIKGKVGQ
+260 LENVDKIKGKVGQ
-273 NIKDNV
+273 NIKEHAD
-279 EGITLDH
+279 GIALDH
-286 QLASIVCDLDMNLT
+286 QLASIVCDLETGLT
-300 YDDLKLADPNIEQLR
+300 FDDLKLQDPNTEALR
-315 SLYTELEFRNQLQS
+315 SLYTELEFRQQLQS
-329 LDHPNNPNGAA
+329 LDHPNNPNSAT
-340 YKQNSK
+340 YKQATQEIVKS
-346 AILKDAHAEEKTV
+346 AQSETV
-359 TEDQASITSTDD
+359 INTEDQAVQSSIDD
-371 VLGQANYHTVL
+371 QLGQANYHTVL
-382 AQTDWDN
+382 SAEQWTQ
-389 LFKRLSTEK
+389 LFKRFSTEK

-411 RIAQIVG
+411 RVAQIVG
-418 FSVAFDAHNAYYVPL
+418 FSVAFDAQDAYYVPL
-433 AHDYEGAPEQL
+433 AHDYENAPAQLDREQ
-444 NRDLIL
+444 IL

-457 EDKSV
+457 EDGSV
-462 EKIGHH
+462 QKIGHH
-468 LKYDAHVLKNH
+468 LKYDAHVLENH
-479 GIELQGW
+479 GIELKGW
-486 YFDTMLASYVLNSV
+486 YFDTMLASYVLNAV

-505 MDDVARLYL
+505 MDDVSRLYL

-531 KSFNQIELET
+531 KTFNQIEIET
-541 ASHYAAEDAHVTYR
+541 AAHYAAEDAHVTYR
-555 LYEVLD
+555 LFEVLD
-561 AKLHKHPELVNILHN
+561 AKLQKHPELVNILHN

-585 TMMEENGIE
+585 TIMEENGIE
-594 LNLDFLDQLGS
+594 LDLGFLDQLGV
-605 EFAKTMQDLEN
+605 EFANTMANLES
-616 QITELAGQPFNVSSP
+616 QITELAGQSFNVSSP

-648 KTSTGQYSTSE
+648 KTATGQYSTSE
-659 SVLEKIEH
+659 SVLEKIDH
-667 PITDLILEYRG
+667 PITELILDYRG

-691 KQANN
+691 KQANSD
-696 ETHRVHTSYH
+696 THRVHTSYH

-729 DIGRQIRKAFI
+729 EIGRQIRKAFI
-740 APKGR
+740 APQGR

-787 LGIALEDVTGN
+787 LGVALEDVTSD

-824 FSREESRSYIGKY
+824 FSREESRGYIAKY
-837 FQRYPGVLEYM
+837 FQRYPGVLDYM
-848 ERTRQVA
+848 ERTRQIA

-882 QGAERAAINAPLQGS
+882 QAAERAAINAPLQGS
-897 AADIIKMAMIEV
+897 AADIIKMAMIAV
-909 EKMLPKGQAKMLL
+909 DRMLPKDQAKMLL

-931 ADEDIADDL
+931 VDESIADEL
-940 AMKLADVMQ
+940 ASKLADVMQ
-949 SVLKI
+949 SVLQI
-954 SVPLVVEVGK
+954 SVPLLVEVGK
-964 GSNWDEAH
+964 GRNWDEAH

>member
-1 MIPQRPAEVPLLY
+1 
-14 QIFGNC
+14 
-20 RQTITAPRHH
+20 
-30 ASAQSGKITYNKT
+30 
-43 VIWIRNFSMPPFV
+43 MPPFV

-63 LFRAFHALPPLTTS
+63 LFRAFHAVPPLTTS

-82 NAIRGAISA
+82 NAVRGAISA

-119 SPIYKGDRPSMPEEL
+119 SPIYKGDRPSMPDEL
-134 AEQIPY
+134 GQQIPY

-149 IPLHMLPGA
+149 IPVHMLPGA

-167 AKRAE
+167 AKHAE
-172 AQGHQVLIS
+172 AKGQQVLIS

-186 MAQLVTDKVT
+186 MAQLVTEKVT
-196 LEDSFKDK
+196 LEDSFKEK

-260 LENVDNIKGKVGQ
+260 LENVDQIKGKVGQ
-273 NIKDNV
+273 NIKDSV
-279 EGITLDH
+279 EGIAIDH
-286 QLASIVCDLDMNLT
+286 QLASIVCDLELGIC
-300 YDDLKLADPNIEQLR
+300 YEDLALQDPNVNELR
-315 SLYTELEFRNQLQS
+315 RLYTELEFRNQLQS
-329 LDHPNNPNGAA
+329 LDHPNNPNNNNNKQSNASLQQDPVAA
-340 YKQNSK
+340 P
-346 AILKDAHAEEKTV
+346 IE
-359 TEDQASITSTDD
+359 TEDQATLTSVDD
-371 VLGQANYHTVL
+371 QLGQANYHTVL
-382 AQTDWDN
+382 SAEAWDKLLQRMQN
-389 LFKRLSTEK
+389 ANK
-398 RFAFDTETTSLDY
+398 FAIDTETTSLDY
-411 RIAQIVG
+411 RVAEMVG
-418 FSVAFDAHNAYYVPL
+418 FSIAFDAQDAYYIPL

-444 NRDLIL
+444 DRESVL

-457 EDKSV
+457 ENPAIK
-462 EKIGHH
+462 KIGHH
-468 LKYDAHVLKNH
+468 LKYDAHIFANH

-514 SHLTTTF
+514 SHLTTTY
-521 EQVAGKGAKQ
+521 EEVAGKGAKQ
-531 KSFNQIELET
+531 KTFNQIEIET
-541 ASHYAAEDAHVTYR
+541 AAHYAAEDAHVTFR

-561 AKLHKHPELVNILHN
+561 KKLKVHPELVNILHN
-576 VEMPVARVL
+576 IEVPVARVL
-585 TMMEENGIE
+585 TLMEENGIQLDLQF
-594 LNLDFLDQLGS
+594 LNQLGEDFS
-605 EFAKTMQDLEN
+605 KTMQDLEN

-638 FDKLGLKGGK
+638 FEKLGLKGGK

-659 SVLEKIEH
+659 SILEKLDH
-667 PITDLILEYRG
+667 PISALILDYRG

-696 ETHRVHTSYH
+696 DTHRVHTSYH

-729 DIGRQIRKAFI
+729 EIGRQIRKAFI
-740 APKGR
+740 APEGR

-760 AHFSQDEALV
+760 AHFSQDDALL
-770 DAFNHG
+770 DAFRHG

-781 RTAAEV
+781 RTASEV
-787 LGIALEDVTGN
+787 LNIPLDQVTN
-798 QRRQAK
+798 DQRRQAK

-814 SEFGLTRQLG
+814 SEFGLIRQLS
-824 FSREESRSYIGKY
+824 FTREESQNYIKQY
-837 FQRYPGVLEYM
+837 FHRYPGIYEYM
-848 ERTRQVA
+848 QRTRQVA
-855 REQGFVE
+855 LEQGFVE

-868 LYTPDIMASNKMIK
+868 LYTPEIDARNMMIRK
-882 QGAERAAINAPLQGS
+882 AAERAAINAPLQGS

-909 EKMLPKGQAKMLL
+909 DKMLPKDQAKMLL

-931 ADEDIADDL
+931 VDAAIADDL
-940 AMKLADVMQ
+940 APKLAEVMQ
-949 SVLKI
+949 SVLEI
-954 SVPLVVEVGK
+954 SVPLLVEVGK
-964 GSNWDEAH
+964 GKNWDEAH

>member
-1 MIPQRPAEVPLLY
+1 
-14 QIFGNC
+14 
-20 RQTITAPRHH
+20 
-30 ASAQSGKITYNKT
+30 
-43 VIWIRNFSMPPFV
+43 MPPFV

-119 SPIYKGDRPSMPEEL
+119 SPIYKGDRPSMPTEL
-134 AEQIPY
+134 SEQIPY

-149 IPLHMLPGA
+149 IPLHTLPGA

-172 AQGHQVLIS
+172 AMGHQVLIS

-186 MAQLVTDKVT
+186 MAQLVTEKVT
-196 LEDSFKDK
+196 LEDSFKEK
-204 PMDVNGVFEK
+204 PLDVDGVFEK

-260 LENVDNIKGKVGQ
+260 LENVDKIKGKVGQ
-273 NIKDNV
+273 NIKEHVD
-279 EGITLDH
+279 GIALDH
-286 QLASIVCDLDMNLT
+286 QLASIVIDLDLNFG
-300 YDDLKLADPNIEQLR
+300 YDDLKLGEPNVETLR
-315 SLYTELEFRNQLQS
+315 HLYTELEFRNQLQS
-329 LDHPNNPNGAA
+329 LDHPNNPNNSNYQQAA
-340 YKQNSK
+340 KSINAK
-346 AILKDAHAEEKTV
+346 AVTAPEPLEDHASV
-359 TEDQASITSTDD
+359 TSSDDQ
-371 VLGQANYHTVL
+371 LGQATYHTVL
-382 AQTDWDN
+382 SQQDWDK
-389 LFKRLSTEK
+389 LFERLSTEK

-418 FSVAFDAHNAYYVPL
+418 FSVAFDARDAYYIPL

-444 NRDLIL
+444 NREVIL

-457 EDKSV
+457 EDESV
-462 EKIGHH
+462 KKIGHH
-468 LKYDAHVLKNH
+468 LKYDAHVLENH
-479 GIELQGW
+479 GIHLAGW

-514 SHLTTTF
+514 SHLTTTY

-531 KSFNQIELET
+531 KTFNQIPLET
-541 ASHYAAEDAHVTYR
+541 AAHYAAEDAHVTYR
-555 LYEVLD
+555 LYEVLSG
-561 AKLHKHPELVNILHN
+561 KLQAHPELVNILHN
-576 VEMPVARVL
+576 IEVPVARVL
-585 TMMEENGIE
+585 TQMEENGIE
-594 LNLDFLDQLGS
+594 LDLAFLDQLGG
-605 EFAKTMQDLEN
+605 EFSNTMQNLEN
-616 QITELAGQPFNVSSP
+616 QIMEIAGESFNVSSP
-631 KQVGEIL
+631 KQVGEVL
-638 FDKLGLKGGK
+638 FEKLGLKGGK
-648 KTSTGQYSTSE
+648 KTTTGQYSTSE

-667 PITDLILEYRG
+667 PIAQLILEYRG

-685 YTDGLL
+685 YTDGLC
-691 KQANN
+691 KQANPD
-696 ETHRVHTSYH
+696 THRVHTSYH

-721 LQNIPVRE
+721 LQNIPIRAE
-729 DIGRQIRKAFI
+729 IGRQIRKAFV

-760 AHFSQDEALV
+760 AHLSQDEALL
-770 DAFNHG
+770 DAFIHG

-787 LGIALEDVTGN
+787 LGIALEDVTN
-798 QRRQAK
+798 DQRRQAK

-814 SEFGLTRQLG
+814 SEFGLIRQLG
-824 FSREESRSYIGKY
+824 FTRQESQDYIKQY
-837 FQRYPGVLEYM
+837 FHRYPGIYDYM
-848 ERTRQVA
+848 QRTRQVA
-855 REQGFVE
+855 LEQGFVE
-862 TILGRR
+862 TLLGRR
-868 LYTPDIMASNKMIK
+868 LYTPDIDARNMMVRKA
-882 QGAERAAINAPLQGS
+882 AERAAINAPLQGS

-909 EKMLPKGQAKMLL
+909 DKMLPKDQAKMLL

-931 ADEDIADDL
+931 VDEDIADEL
-940 AMKLADVMQ
+940 APKLAEVMQ
-949 SVLKI
+949 SVLQI

-964 GSNWDEAH
+964 GKNWDEAH

>member
-1 MIPQRPAEVPLLY
+1 
-14 QIFGNC
+14 
-20 RQTITAPRHH
+20 
-30 ASAQSGKITYNKT
+30 
-43 VIWIRNFSMPPFV
+43 MPPFV

-63 LFRAFHALPPLTTS
+63 LFRAFHAVPPLTTS

-82 NAIRGAISA
+82 NAVRGAISA

-101 THMAV
+101 SYMAV

-134 AEQIPY
+134 SQQIPY

-172 AQGHQVLIS
+172 ALGHQVLIS

-196 LEDSFKDK
+196 LEDSFKER
-204 PMDVNGVFEK
+204 PLDVNGVFEK

-260 LENVDNIKGKVGQ
+260 LENVDKIKGKVGL
-273 NIKDNV
+273 NIKESV
-279 EGITLDH
+279 EGIALDH
-286 QLASIVCDLDMNLT
+286 QLASIVTDLDLSFDYN
-300 YDDLKLADPNIEQLR
+300 DLKLQEPNVETLR
-315 SLYTELEFRNQLQS
+315 HLYTELEFRNQLQS
-329 LDHPNNPNGAA
+329 LDHPNNPNNVT
-340 YKQNSK
+340 YQQTSK
-346 AILKDAHAEEKTV
+346 VIEQELSQPTV
-359 TEDQASITSTDD
+359 ELEDQATITSIDD
-371 VLGQANYHTVL
+371 QLGNATYHTVL
-382 AQTDWDN
+382 NQEHWDQ
-389 LFKRLSTEK
+389 LFHRLNTEK
-398 RFAFDTETTSLDY
+398 QFAFDTETTSLDY
-411 RIAQIVG
+411 RIAEIVG
-418 FSVAFDAHNAYYVPL
+418 FSVAFDAKDAYYVPL
-433 AHDYEGAPEQL
+433 AHDYEGAPQQL
-444 NRDLIL
+444 DRATIL

-457 EDKSV
+457 ENADVK
-462 EKIGHH
+462 KIGHH
-468 LKYDAHVLKNH
+468 LKYDAHVLENH
-479 GIELQGW
+479 GIHLQGW

-514 SHLTTTF
+514 SHLTTTY
-521 EQVAGKGAKQ
+521 EQVAGKGVKQ
-531 KSFNQIELET
+531 KTFNQIEIET
-541 ASHYAAEDAHVTYR
+541 AAHYAAEDAHVTYR
-555 LYEVLD
+555 LYEVLNE
-561 AKLHKHPELVNILHN
+561 KLKQHPELINILLN
-576 VEMPVARVL
+576 IEMPVARVL
-585 TMMEENGIE
+585 TGMEENGIKLD
-594 LNLDFLDQLGS
+594 LNFLDQLGN
-605 EFAKTMQDLEN
+605 EFSTTIQNLEN
-616 QITELAGQPFNVSSP
+616 EIVEIAGESFNVSSP
-631 KQVGEIL
+631 KQVGEVL
-638 FDKLGLKGGK
+638 FEKMGLKGGK
-648 KTSTGQYSTSE
+648 KTATGQYSTSE
-659 SVLEKIEH
+659 NILEKIDH
-667 PITDLILEYRG
+667 PITELILEYRG

-696 ETHRVHTSYH
+696 DSQRVHTSYH

-729 DIGRQIRKAFI
+729 EIGRQIRKAFV
-740 APKGR
+740 APEGR
-745 VLLAADYSQIELRLM
+745 ILLAADYSQIELRLM
-760 AHFSQDEALV
+760 AHFSQDDALV
-770 DAFNHG
+770 HAFNHG

-787 LGIALEDVTGN
+787 LGIPLEEVTSD

-824 FSREESRSYIGKY
+824 FSREESRSYIAQY
-837 FQRYPGVLEYM
+837 FRRYPGIYDYM
-848 ERTRQVA
+848 ERTRQIA

-862 TILGRR
+862 TVLGRR
-868 LYTPDIMASNKMIK
+868 LYTPDIMATNKMVK
-882 QGAERAAINAPLQGS
+882 QAAERAAINAPLQGS
-897 AADIIKMAMIEV
+897 AADIIKLAMIEV
-909 EKMLPKGQAKMLL
+909 EKILPVQQAKMLL

-931 ADEDIADDL
+931 VDENIADEL
-940 AMKLADVMQ
+940 ALQLAKTMQ
-949 SVLKI
+949 SVLQL
-954 SVPLVVEVGK
+954 SVPLIVEVGQGK
-964 GSNWDEAH
+964 NWNEAH